1 MSHIIHT
8 NDTNKHEGTSLATSK
23 EEKKEDFE
31 IFTATDLANVVAYS
45 TMAVGNNIWV
55 GYFIFICHNKQAGI
69 ALGSQPKL
77 S

>member
-45 TMAVGNNIWV
+45 TMAVGNIYGLV
-55 GYFIFICHNKQAGI
+55 TLF
-69 ALGSQPKL
+69 L
-77 S
+77 SVIII